1 MANHRL
7 GVRARLNE
15 VRGVLN
21 GRGGERAPERRR
33 RTTAASPETVLRSRP
48 GRLLSH
54 AGHVWTLLEIE
65 RQKEQRYSRE
75 ARLTELNQRRN
86 PSWRH

>member
-1 MANHRL
+1 MIERL
-7 GVRARLNE
+7 PPIASASI
-15 VRGVLN
+15 
-21 GRGGERAPERRR
+21 ERA
-33 RTTAASPETVLRSRP
+33 AAILPRSSP

-75 ARLTELNQRRN
+75 ARLTELTQRRN
-86 PSWRH
+86 PSWSH